1 MLSSGISVNCL
12 VDRDSFYLKKV
23 LFCGVC
29 FRGTC
34 GCDYKSL
41 SLGVGVTCPVNQY
54 FVYFF
59 FGGAVYRA
67 IKK

>member
-12 VDRDSFYLKKV
+12 VDRDSFYLKIILV
-23 LFCGVC
+23 LAYC

-41 SLGVGVTCPVNQY
+41 SLGVCVTCGCVQY